1 LRIRGSQIVGLLRDY
16 GGEEADFGKDAEK
29 DDSAFDDKRPPQD
42 WEGGND
48 METET
53 VSALDESEEIC
64 TIKGASVDE
73 VRRGKQ
79 RRGAKRGGRDD
90 GGSEME
96 ESDEVDRSGANSA
109 LKEGTGVKDRLER
122 AASNSQR
129 PFMREVMRRTEVLR
143 GREEAEGAKEEE
155 EAARALFG
163 DEAVESVKRAR
174 MQMKEDDEAR
184 RRAGERNET
193 TWERLADDG
202 SVYAQVCCT
211 WKQCICLRV
220 IASSVRA
227 HCTSRAELM

>member
-1 LRIRGSQIVGLLRDY
+1 LQICDYQIVGLLRDY
-16 GGEEADFGKDAEK
+16 GAEEGDFGKDAEK

-64 TIKGASVDE
+64 TQKGVSADQM
-73 VRRGKQ
+73 RTGRQ
-79 RRGAKRGGRDD
+79 RKGAKRGERDD

-96 ESDEVDRSGANSA
+96 EKEEVDRSRANSA
-109 LKEGTGVKDRLER
+109 LNEGMGPKDRLER
-122 AASNSQR
+122 AASDSQR
-129 PFMREVMRRTEVLR
+129 PFMQEVMRRTEVLR
-143 GREEAEGAKEEE
+143 GREDADAAKEEE

-163 DEAVESVKRAR
+163 EEAVDGVKRAR

-184 RRAGERNET
+184 RRAANRNET

-211 WKQCICLRV
+211 
-220 IASSVRA
+220 
-227 HCTSRAELM
+227 